1 MRVDARRNRQLILAA
16 ADNAFAAE
24 GIGVPIDE
32 IARRAGLGAG
42 TLYRH
47 FPTKESLL
55 QAVLHDHV
63 ARLVA
68 EARDQPDSD
77 EPAEALFTFMNR
89 LSCAGASRR
98 DLIDALAG
106 AGINVKEAPPGLKAD
121 IDAAVAMLLGKAQK
135 AGQIRNDVTTAEI
148 VALTMATCAFAAQTE
163 LEYSQTRML
172 DVVCEGLR
180 YRPSEP
186 ES

>member
-1 MRVDARRNRQLILAA
+1 MRADARRNRQVILAA
-16 ADNAFAAE
+16 ADDAFAAE
-24 GIGVPIDE
+24 GIGVAVDD
-32 IARRAGLGAG
+32 IARRAGVGAG

-47 FPTKESLL
+47 FPTKESLFE
-55 QAVLHDHV
+55 AVLLDHV

-68 EARDQPDSD
+68 ETRD
-77 EPAEALFTFMNR
+77 EPECSEPVEALFAFMTR

-121 IDAAVAMLLGKAQK
+121 IEAAAQTLLERAQK
-135 AGQIRNDVTTAEI
+135 MGQVRNDVTTAEI

-163 LEYSQTRML
+163 LACSQTRML
-172 DVVCEGLR
+172 QIVCEGLR
-180 YRPSEP
+180 TRP
-186 ES
+186 